1 MITVGR
7 MPANNAIDLAHILGV
22 SNPHVAIL
30 AVLTCRADSRDA
42 RIASCAIAALVAHHY
57 RVTPP

>member
-1 MITVGR
+1 
-7 MPANNAIDLAHILGV
+7 MPPNNAIDLAHILGV